1 MDFVASGTCPQ
12 VIEFCGFR
20 GGQSVDQSGK
30 FMQTTQENQSA
41 LERRIEM
48 TVPKAEVEKEVETR
62 LKRMA
67 RTVKMA
73 GFRPGKVPYKMV
85 AQTYGPQARS
95 EAIGAAVEKAFGEKI
110 REGNFRVAGYPRIE
124 PLEDTPEA
132 LAFSAVFEVY
142 PEVTLGDL
150 SDKEITRPTLAVGD
164 EEVDKTIEVLRK
176 QRTTFVP
183 VERAAADGDRVII
196 DFAGRKDG
204 ELFEGGQASDFPFVV
219 GAGQMLKDFEAAVG
233 GLSKGESKT
242 FDMTFPADYHAANL
256 AGQTVQFEITMKGVE
271 APQLPAVDDEFARS
285 LGIADGEVAK
295 MRDEVRANLEREVK
309 RRVQAKVKEQVMDAL
324 IAAHPI
330 EIPKALVEGE
340 SRQLAENA
348 RKDLEQRGMKTQ
360 DIPVDPSWFTEQA
373 ERRVKLGLIMAEAV
387 KSKELHAKPE
397 QVRALVDDFAQSYED
412 PSEVVNWYYS
422 QPDRLAQAEA
432 LVIEDNVVEWVLGA
446 AKTVDSPVSF
456 DELMGNATESQ
467 G

>member
-1 MDFVASGTCPQ
+1 
-12 VIEFCGFR
+12 
-20 GGQSVDQSGK
+20 
-30 FMQTTQENQSA
+30 MQTTQENQSA

-85 AQTYGPQARS
+85 AQTYGQQARS
-95 EAIGAAVEKAFGEKI
+95 EAIGAAVEKAFGEKV

-124 PLEDTPEA
+124 PLEDTQEQ

-142 PEVTLGDL
+142 PEVTIGDL
-150 SDKEITRPTLAVGD
+150 SQKEISKPALEVGE

-176 QRTTFVP
+176 QRTTFSP
-183 VERAAADGDRVII
+183 VERAAVEGDRVVI

-204 ELFEGGQASDFPFVV
+204 ELFEGGQATDFPFVL
-219 GAGQMLKDFEAAVG
+219 GAGQMLKDFETAVE
-233 GLSKGESKT
+233 GLAKGESKT
-242 FDMTFPADYHAANL
+242 FDMTFPDDYHAANL
-256 AGQTVQFEITMKGVE
+256 AGQTVQFEITVKGVE
-271 APQLPAVDDEFARS
+271 EPRLPEIDDEFARS
-285 LGIADGEVAK
+285 LGIADGEVSK
-295 MRDEVRANLEREVK
+295 MREEVRANLQREVK
-309 RRVQAKVKEQVMDAL
+309 RRVQAKIKEQVMDAL
-324 IAAHPI
+324 IDTHPI

-348 RKDLEQRGMKTQ
+348 RKDLEQRGMKNQ
-360 DIPVDPSWFTEQA
+360 NIPVEPAWFTEQA
-373 ERRVKLGLIMAEAV
+373 ERRVKLGLIMAEVV

-412 PSEVVNWYYS
+412 PSEVVTWYYS

-456 DELMGNATESQ
+456 DELMGNA
-467 G
+467 GPKG